1 MAKND
6 DIEVKIPDDEPVV
19 VAEAAAAKGAKAE
32 EPKVVSPEEAMET
45 LKGQLAT
52 EKAARAA
59 AEQRAN
65 AQAEATAKA
74 QTEVLDTNQQ
84 LVSQAIE
91 TVKQNQAIAKARYAE
106 AMGAQD
112 FAAAADAQEE
122 IASNAS
128 RMLQLTNGL
137 EALKQAPKPRAQ
149 TVLDPAEELAR
160 QIEAGGSP
168 RSAQWLRQHPEYGR
182 DNNLL
187 QGMLGAHNVAISRGI
202 RVDSDDY
209 FDFVENALGISGR
222 GGGNGGGNGRAEAE
236 DDALSE
242 GARASGGRQAAPAAA
257 PVSRGG
263 SGNGSPQRTMR
274 LTADEIEI
282 AGMMGQTPEEYAR
295 NKAALQKEGRLN

>member
-6 DIEVKIPDDEPVV
+6 DIEVKIPDDDPAPAADAAPAKEPK
-19 VAEAAAAKGAKAE
+19 AEA
-32 EPKVVSPEEAMET
+32 KVVSPEEAMET

-52 EKAARAA
+52 EQAARAA

-65 AQAEATAKA
+65 AQAEAAARA

-137 EALKQAPKPRAQ
+137 EALKQAPKPRPQ
-149 TVLDPAEELAR
+149 LQLDPAEELAR

-182 DNNLL
+182 DQNLL

-202 RVDSDDY
+202 RVDTDDY

-222 GGGNGGGNGRAEAE
+222 GGNGRGNARV
-236 DDALSE
+236 DDDEEALSG
-242 GARASGGRQAAPAAA
+242 GAQATGGRQAAPAAA

-263 SGNGSPQRTMR
+263 NGGGSPQRTMR

-282 AGMMGQTPEEYAR
+282 ASMMGQTPEEYAK
-295 NKAALQKEGRLN
+295 NKLALQKEGRLN